1 VNEEA
6 TRITGYSRKHL
17 VNSRFADYFT
27 DPDLARAGVEQ
38 TLAEARVIDYELVLV
53 TRQGRKITVSFNAG
67 VFSDAVGTARGIL
80 AAARDITSQKQLEEQ
95 LRKEQVYSRSII
107 ESNIDALMTTDPLGF
122 ITDVNQQM
130 ESLTGFSRD
139 ELVGSPFREY
149 VTDAERAEDGIRMTL
164 TDGKVTNYEL
174 TVRGKA
180 GEEAVVSY
188 NAATFFDPD
197 GHLQGVVAAARDIAE
212 LKDAEE
218 ALRRTNAELERA
230 NLSKDRFLASMSHEL
245 RTPLNAI
252 IGYTGT
258 LLMGLA
264 GDLNE
269 EQTQQVGTVQTSG
282 KHLLSLI
289 NDLLDLAKIESGKVD
304 IASEAVDCA
313 AMIEDVA
320 SSLRPSAE
328 EKGISLVVTRPENP
342 VRLVTD
348 RRVVSQILLNLIS
361 NAVKFTDAGSVRV
374 ELAPGHGRNGGS
386 WVFRVCDTGV
396 GISTG
401 DRDKVFGAF
410 EQVGDSV
417 TRRHEGTGLGL
428 HISQRL
434 AELVGGTISF
444 ESELGVGTT
453 FWLDLPER
461 TALRGGV

>member
-1 VNEEA
+1 
-6 TRITGYSRKHL
+6 
-17 VNSRFADYFT
+17 
-27 DPDLARAGVEQ
+27 
-38 TLAEARVIDYELVLV
+38 
-53 TRQGRKITVSFNAG
+53 
-67 VFSDAVGTARGIL
+67 
-80 AAARDITSQKQLEEQ
+80 
-95 LRKEQVYSRSII
+95 
-107 ESNIDALMTTDPLGF
+107 
-122 ITDVNQQM
+122 
-130 ESLTGFSRD
+130 
-139 ELVGSPFREY
+139 
-149 VTDAERAEDGIRMTL
+149 
-164 TDGKVTNYEL
+164 
-174 TVRGKA
+174 
-180 GEEAVVSY
+180 
-188 NAATFFDPD
+188 
-197 GHLQGVVAAARDIAE
+197 
-212 LKDAEE
+212 
-218 ALRRTNAELERA
+218 
-230 NLSKDRFLASMSHEL
+230 MSHEL

-374 ELAPGHGRNGGS
+374 ELSPGHGRNGGS